1 MFSGRS
7 DGNLVIWISSGVAV
21 IFLMINIMSGIY
33 ILHIHQKQKNVSGVN
48 VTYVNTAV
56 SKPADVTTTPDHKYD
71 EVTLHEVTSGDPA
84 DVNTTPGHLY
94 NDVVLPTAPDT
105 DDTPYEYAR
114 NEDVVRNKV
123 KGSPTYHN
131 HELNNH

>member
-7 DGNLVIWISSGVAV
+7 DGNLGVSISSGLTV
-21 IFLMINIMSGIY
+21 IFLMVIIMGGIY
-33 ILHIHQKQKNVSGVN
+33 ILRLYQKQKNVSGVN

-84 DVNTTPGHLY
+84 DVNTTSGHLY

-105 DDTPYEYAR
+105 DDSPYEYAR

-123 KGSPTYHN
+123 RGSPTYHN
-131 HELNNH
+131 HELKNH